1 MSGFDNYKYK
11 NIVLSEL
18 IHGIQ
23 NWSVAFDI
31 KAAFNL
37 HPADIKNSVQP
48 FTDISESPNSVNYKY
63 NGTDI
68 KDYCIA
74 KYNTYSPGTHNNIT
88 IPSWCNKIKA
98 VLCGAG
104 GAGGSGTKNTTTT
117 DEYNYHGWRYMWTY
131 GWDYQGFTTHYAA
144 SGRAGAGGGGGEFK
158 YVTMAIDSNTT
169 VNVTVGSGGSGDGED
184 STMSFGSAVVTAY
197 GGKAANKTTPG
208 AGGEETGSLF
218 EGDDGSDITGAWT
231 SYAGHGGPQPK
242 NKSGYAYGHGGTGY
256 PGNSTTEV
264 AFDSSSESAGS
275 TGNNGYCLVY
285 FIRDE

>member
-1 MSGFDNYKYK
+1 MSGLGNYKYK
-11 NIVLSEL
+11 NIALSEL
-18 IHGIQ
+18 IDGIQ
-23 NWSVAFDI
+23 NLSVASEI

-37 HPADIKNSVQP
+37 DPADIKISVQP
-48 FTDISESPNSVNYKY
+48 FKDVTETPNSVNYKY

-68 KDYCIA
+68 KDYSIA
-74 KYNTYSPGTHNNIT
+74 KYNVFSVGTHNNIT
-88 IPSWCNKIKA
+88 IPSWCNKIRA

-117 DEYNYHGWRYMWTY
+117 DEYNYHGWRYMLFY
-131 GWDYQGFTTHYAA
+131 GYDYQGFTTHYAN

-158 YVTMAIDSNTT
+158 YVTMAVNSNTT
-169 VNVTVGSGGSGDGED
+169 VNVTVGSGGSGNGEN
-184 STMSFGSAVVTAY
+184 STISFDNAVVTAY
-197 GGKAANKTTPG
+197 GGDAANKTTPG
-208 AGGEETGSLF
+208 AGGKETGSLY
-218 EGDDGSDITGAWT
+218 EGEGGTDITGGGP

-256 PGNSTTEV
+256 PGNTTTAV
-264 AFDSSSESAGS
+264 AVDSDMETAGS